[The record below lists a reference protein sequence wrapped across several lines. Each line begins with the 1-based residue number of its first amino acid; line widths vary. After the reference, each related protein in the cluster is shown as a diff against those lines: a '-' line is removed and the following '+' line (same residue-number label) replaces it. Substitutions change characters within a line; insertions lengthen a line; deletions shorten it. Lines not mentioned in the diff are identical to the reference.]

1 MTSRIILARSS
12 SPLSVLDIVHT
23 REVYVDEIGKS
34 GHRVRQAS
42 VGEQLEQVAHTVATI
57 ERHPRSA
64 KRRGST
70 PSVAW
75 RVKSIPLWRSSSMW
89 SASATSV
96 PRPTEVELPGAGAAS
111 VVRLNHRLCCLL
123 VREGETN
130 LDELKYIDIGLRGGV
145 VVLGQRLAQ
154 QLRTERAV
162 HHVRRGAARPRRRK
176 GSHR

>member
-1 MTSRIILARSS
+1 M
-12 SPLSVLDIVHT
+12 LDIVHT

-57 ERHPRSA
+57 ERHPVEVHIEDDISSSA

-96 PRPTEVELPGAGAAS
+96 PRPSEVELPGAGAAS

-123 VREGETN
+123 VGEGETN
-130 LDELKYIDIGLRGGV
+130 LDELEYIDIGLRGGV

-154 QLRTERAV
+154 LLRTERAV

>member
-1 MTSRIILARSS
+1 LKQIAVRNESEPALWQIRAELDIKNNIGKIIKPAVGNIAELHQ
-12 SPLSVLDIVHT
+12 VLDVVHA

-96 PRPTEVELPGAGAAS
+96 PRPSEVELPGAGAAS

-123 VREGETN
+123 VGEGETN
-130 LDELKYIDIGLRGGV
+130 LDELEYIDIGLRV
-145 VVLGQRLAQ
+145 VA
-154 QLRTERAV
+154 
-162 HHVRRGAARPRRRK
+162 
-176 GSHR
+176 